1 MRVRYLYFG
10 AFLMVVLLLVAACG
24 GGGGGGIGGNDVRD
38 NSMSGGVFSNTGAQ
52 QEKQTV
58 EETPEAEKGRL
69 AKEAE
74 DRRLVAVEAED
85 RRVVAVEAE
94 DRRVVEVEAEDRR
107 LAKEEADKRRLA
119 KEAEGR
125 LAKEAEDRRLAAV
138 EAEKSRRAAV
148 EAEDRRLAEVEAEK
162 SRRAAVEAEK
172 RRVAAVEAEKRR
184 VAAVEAENRRR
195 AAVEAK
201 KRKVAK
207 EAEDRLAKEAEKRRV
222 AAVEAEKRRVAAVEA
237 ENRRRAKEAEDRLAK
252 EAEDR
257 RLVAVEAEKSR
268 LAAVEAEDR
277 RLAAVEA
284 EKRRVAAV
292 EAEDRRVAAVEAEKR
307 RVAAVEAEDRR
318 LAAVEAE
325 KRRVAAVEAEKRRVA
340 AVEAENR
347 RLAKEAE
354 DKLAKEAED
363 RRLAAAEA
371 EKRRLAAA
379 EAEKRKLA
387 DRRRL
392 AIEEALAAAE
402 GQAPCA
408 PELELADDST
418 CSFSQAQY
426 ATQVAKVA
434 QQFQSKEYE
443 NQWGLATIRADIGY
457 ANVRLLKG
465 KDAKPGAGARIG
477 VIHMGIAVDH
487 PAFKGQGIEVQG
499 VNLMG
504 GTGVNAPESLDS
516 DEPSYGTAVSSVII
530 ARPGPWLTENGYWH
544 LGRFHPESISGGFP
558 GVAWGASLKMFAVGK
573 FTSKTVSLELRSYD
587 DSEDGREYRDILSQ
601 VDFLNIGVG
610 YGGIIDAYNKKKLRR
625 FFGKRIEA
633 WAQADRAEKTIL
645 VWSAGNSSG
654 DSVDVESGMPVYFR
668 ELRGHTVAVAAV
680 DESGKIASSSNRCG
694 TAADWCIAAPG
705 QEVSVAYY
713 EVVHDGFGP
722 KLPTFGKGVASG
734 TAFAA
739 AMVTGSLA
747 VMKGLFGDQL
757 SNTDL
762 VARLFATSNKTGR
775 YADKKVYG
783 QGLLDL
789 GAATSPVG
797 EPVIVVV
804 GSIVSGGVPLAMSS
818 LASGKA
824 FGDSLRRSVAGEGV
838 VTFDALGAPFSYDL
852 GSFVGYAKSSSL
864 QERLQTLMDS
874 EDVLEEDPAYGLSAP
889 VMTAG
894 RRFFP
899 SGRVSRT
906 GNGREASGDVSS
918 GVSFGRVADK
928 GHLSVA
934 KGALMVSWED
944 GEGGLSATAFGTTQP
959 SSTATMRGYTTT
971 PTGYPA
977 GHADK
982 PHTSGGVVAWQ
993 PSGAPIG
1000 LRAGWMTEQG
1010 SVLGASGRGAF
1021 GSLTGQTGFVG
1032 LHTGWKTDTWSVHAS
1047 AEFGTIA
1054 STPEKSLIKD
1064 ISGVITSTFGLSATR
1079 SFGAGRALQVS
1090 LSQPLRVESGR
1101 ASFVVPVARTKSGS
1115 VVRRSF
1121 TSGLSPSGRQIDFS
1135 LSWHHRVSESSRV
1148 HLSGILTHNPGHRAS
1163 AKPEAALLLGWKHSF

>member
-1 MRVRYLYFG
+1 M
-10 AFLMVVLLLVAACG
+10 
-24 GGGGGGIGGNDVRD
+24 
-38 NSMSGGVFSNTGAQ
+38 
-52 QEKQTV
+52 K
-58 EETPEAEKGRL
+58 
-69 AKEAE
+69 
-74 DRRLVAVEAED
+74 
-85 RRVVAVEAE
+85 
-94 DRRVVEVEAEDRR
+94 
-107 LAKEEADKRRLA
+107 
-119 KEAEGR
+119 
-125 LAKEAEDRRLAAV
+125 
-138 EAEKSRRAAV
+138 
-148 EAEDRRLAEVEAEK
+148 
-162 SRRAAVEAEK
+162 
-172 RRVAAVEAEKRR
+172 
-184 VAAVEAENRRR
+184 
-195 AAVEAK
+195 
-201 KRKVAK
+201 
-207 EAEDRLAKEAEKRRV
+207 
-222 AAVEAEKRRVAAVEA
+222 
-237 ENRRRAKEAEDRLAK
+237 
-252 EAEDR
+252 
-257 RLVAVEAEKSR
+257 
-268 LAAVEAEDR
+268 
-277 RLAAVEA
+277 
-284 EKRRVAAV
+284 
-292 EAEDRRVAAVEAEKR
+292 
-307 RVAAVEAEDRR
+307 
-318 LAAVEAE
+318 
-325 KRRVAAVEAEKRRVA
+325 
-340 AVEAENR
+340 
-347 RLAKEAE
+347 
-354 DKLAKEAED
+354 
-363 RRLAAAEA
+363 AEA
-371 EKRRLAAA
+371 EKRRLAALEA
-379 EAEKRKLA
+379 EAEKRRLA
-387 DRRRL
+387 ALEAEKRRL
-392 AIEEALAAAE
+392 AIEEALAAAKR
-402 GQAPCA
+402 QAPCA
-408 PELELADDST
+408 PEVEIADDGT

-434 QQFQSKEYE
+434 QQFQSKEYK
-443 NQWGLATIRADIGY
+443 NQWGLATIRADVGY
-457 ANVRLLKG
+457 ANLQLLKG
-465 KDAKPGAGARIG
+465 KDAKPGAGVKVG
-477 VIHMGIAVDH
+477 VLDADIALDH
-487 PAFKGQGIEVQG
+487 PAFAGQNVQVQVTEVLFAGIGVLDTDIALDHPAFAGQNIQVQVTEVYAG
-499 VNLMG
+499 SG
-504 GTGVNAPESLDS
+504 RNAPEALSGLS
-516 DEPSYGTAVSSVII
+516 SHGTQVSSVIV
-530 ARPGPWLTENGYWH
+530 ARPDAWDKDGK
-544 LGRFHPESISGGFP
+544 SFP
-558 GVAWGASLKMFAVGK
+558 GIAWGADLKMFAGG
-573 FTSKTVSLELRSYD
+573 TESYEESPSWDAD
-587 DSEDGREYRDILSQ
+587 DSKAAQGYRDILSQ
-601 VDFLNIGVG
+601 VDFLNISLGAGGV
-610 YGGIIDAYNKKKLRR
+610 IDDTTKKKLGR

-645 VWSAGNSSG
+645 VWSAGNSSA
-654 DSVDVESGMPVYFR
+654 DSADIESGMPVYFP
-668 ELRGHTVAVAAV
+668 ELLGHTVAVAAV
-680 DESGKIASSSNRCG
+680 DKSGRIASFSNRCG
-694 TAADWCIAAPG
+694 SAADWCISAPG
-705 QEVSVAYY
+705 QEVSVAYSI
-713 EVVHDGFGP
+713 GS
-722 KLPTFGKGVASG
+722 KLPTFGSGVASG
-734 TAFAA
+734 TSFAA
-739 AMVTGSLA
+739 PMVLGSLA

-762 VARLFATSNKTGR
+762 VVRLFATANKTGQ

-804 GSIVSGGVPLAMSS
+804 GSVVGGGVPLATTS

-824 FGDSLRRSVAGEGV
+824 FGDSLLRSVAGEGV

-852 GSFVGYAKSSSL
+852 GGFVGYAKSSSL

-889 VMTAG
+889 VMTTG

-899 SGRVSRT
+899 GGRVSRT
-906 GNGREASGDVSS
+906 RNGREASGDVSS

-944 GEGGLSATAFGTTQP
+944 REGGLSATAFGTAEP

-1032 LHTGWKTDTWSVHAS
+1032 LHTGWKTDTWSVHAN

-1148 HLSGILTHNPGHRAS
+1148 HLSGILTHNPGHRAN

>member
-1 MRVRYLYFG
+1 MRRIYLYFG
-10 AFLMVVLLLVAACG
+10 VLPMVFGLLVPTSGIAASVG
-24 GGGGGGIGGNDVRD
+24 SG
-38 NSMSGGVFSNTGAQ
+38 SESGGTVVGSASANNFATLATQAKETKKKKNEAEAERKRLAQ
-52 QEKQTV
+52 EAKRKRLEAQEAKRLGGPEAKRKK
-58 EETPEAEKGRL
+58 EEAQEAEKQRQ
-69 AKEAE
+69 
-74 DRRLVAVEAED
+74 
-85 RRVVAVEAE
+85 
-94 DRRVVEVEAEDRR
+94 
-107 LAKEEADKRRLA
+107 LAKEEAKKTRLAAKEAKRKRLKAKEEARKRRLEAA
-119 KEAEGR
+119 K
-125 LAKEAEDRRLAAV
+125 RRL
-138 EAEKSRRAAV
+138 
-148 EAEDRRLAEVEAEK
+148 
-162 SRRAAVEAEK
+162 
-172 RRVAAVEAEKRR
+172 
-184 VAAVEAENRRR
+184 
-195 AAVEAK
+195 
-201 KRKVAK
+201 
-207 EAEDRLAKEAEKRRV
+207 
-222 AAVEAEKRRVAAVEA
+222 
-237 ENRRRAKEAEDRLAK
+237 
-252 EAEDR
+252 
-257 RLVAVEAEKSR
+257 
-268 LAAVEAEDR
+268 
-277 RLAAVEA
+277 
-284 EKRRVAAV
+284 
-292 EAEDRRVAAVEAEKR
+292 
-307 RVAAVEAEDRR
+307 
-318 LAAVEAE
+318 
-325 KRRVAAVEAEKRRVA
+325 
-340 AVEAENR
+340 
-347 RLAKEAE
+347 
-354 DKLAKEAED
+354 
-363 RRLAAAEA
+363 EA
-371 EKRRLAAA
+371 EKRRLA
-379 EAEKRKLA
+379 E
-387 DRRRL
+387 RRRL
-392 AIEEALAAAE
+392 AIEEALAAAKR
-402 GQAPCA
+402 QTPCA
-408 PELELADDST
+408 PEVGIADDST

-457 ANVRLLKG
+457 ANFRLLKG
-465 KDAKPGAGARIG
+465 KDAKPGAGAKVG
-477 VIHMGIAVDH
+477 VLDTEIALKH
-487 PAFKGQGIEVQG
+487 PAFVGQGIEVQG
-499 VNLMG
+499 VDLMG
-504 GTGVNAPESLDS
+504 GTGVNAPESLARNK
-516 DEPSYGTAVSSVII
+516 PSYGTAVASVII

-558 GVAWGASLKMFAVGK
+558 GVAWGASLKMFSLGRLPSNSES
-573 FTSKTVSLELRSYD
+573 SKLRSYD
-587 DSEDGREYRDILSQ
+587 DSEEGREYRDVLSQ

-610 YGGIIDAYNKKKLRR
+610 YGGVIDDYTKKRLGR

-654 DSVDVESGMPVYFR
+654 DSVDVESGMPVYFPK
-668 ELRGHTVAVAAV
+668 LRGHTVAVAAV
-680 DESGKIASSSNRCG
+680 DKRGKIASDSNRCG

-713 EVVHDGFGP
+713 EVIHNGFGP

-762 VARLFATSNKTGR
+762 VARLFATANKTGR

-804 GSIVSGGVPLAMSS
+804 GSIVGGGLPLATTS
-818 LASGKA
+818 LAPGKA
-824 FGDSLRRSVAGEGV
+824 FGDSLLRSVSGEGV

-852 GSFVGYAKSSSL
+852 ESFVGYAKSSSL

-874 EDVLEEDPAYGLSAP
+874 EDVLEEFEDPAYGLSAP
-889 VMTAG
+889 VMTTG

-899 SGRVSRT
+899 GGRVSRT
-906 GNGREASGDVSS
+906 RNGREASGDVSS

-944 GEGGLSATAFGTTQP
+944 GEGGLSATAFGTAQP

-1032 LHTGWKTDTWSVHAS
+1032 LHTAWKTDTWSMHAN

-1135 LSWHHRVSESSRV
+1135 LSWHHRVSDSSRV
-1148 HLSGILTHNPGHRAS
+1148 HLSGILTHNPGHRAN
-1163 AKPEAALLLGWKHSF
+1163 AKSEAALLLGWKHSF

>member
-1 MRVRYLYFG
+1 MRVRHLYFG
-10 AFLMVVLLLVAACG
+10 VLLMVVLLLVAAC
-24 GGGGGGIGGNDVRD
+24 GGGGGIGGNDVRD
-38 NSMSGGVFSNTGAQ
+38 NSMSGGNVSNTGAQ
-52 QEKQTV
+52 QGKQT
-58 EETPEAEKGRL
+58 EEERREAE
-69 AKEAE
+69 
-74 DRRLVAVEAED
+74 
-85 RRVVAVEAE
+85 
-94 DRRVVEVEAEDRR
+94 
-107 LAKEEADKRRLA
+107 KRRLA
-119 KEAEGR
+119 KEAADRRVAAVKAEAKKRR
-125 LAKEAEDRRLAAV
+125 LATEAEDRRVAAGK
-138 EAEKSRRAAV
+138 A
-148 EAEDRRLAEVEAEK
+148 
-162 SRRAAVEAEK
+162 EAEK
-172 RRVAAVEAEKRR
+172 RR
-184 VAAVEAENRRR
+184 
-195 AAVEAK
+195 
-201 KRKVAK
+201 
-207 EAEDRLAKEAEKRRV
+207 LAT
-222 AAVEAEKRRVAAVEA
+222 
-237 ENRRRAKEAEDRLAK
+237 
-252 EAEDR
+252 
-257 RLVAVEAEKSR
+257 
-268 LAAVEAEDR
+268 
-277 RLAAVEA
+277 
-284 EKRRVAAV
+284 
-292 EAEDRRVAAVEAEKR
+292 EAEDRRVAAVEAE
-307 RVAAVEAEDRR
+307 
-318 LAAVEAE
+318 AE
-325 KRRVAAVEAEKRRVA
+325 K
-340 AVEAENR
+340 R

-354 DKLAKEAED
+354 DRRVAAVKAEAEKRRLAKEAED
-363 RRLAAAEA
+363 RRVAAVKAEAEKRRLAKEAEDRRVAAVKAEA

-379 EAEKRKLA
+379 EAEKRRLA
-387 DRRRL
+387 ALEAEAEERRLAAEEAEKRRLAAAEAEKRRLAAEEAEKRRL
-392 AIEEALAAAE
+392 AIEEALAAAKR
-402 GQAPCA
+402 QAPCA
-408 PELELADDST
+408 PEVEIADDGT

-426 ATQVAKVA
+426 ATQVSKVA
-434 QQFQSKEYE
+434 QQFQSKEYK
-443 NQWGLATIRADIGY
+443 NQWGLATIRADVGY
-457 ANVRLLKG
+457 ANLQLLKG
-465 KDAKPGAGARIG
+465 KDAKPGAGVKVG
-477 VIHMGIAVDH
+477 VLDTDIALDH
-487 PAFKGQGIEVQG
+487 PAFAGQDIQVQG
-499 VNLMG
+499 TEVLFAG
-504 GTGVNAPESLDS
+504 IGVLGTDIALDHPAFAGQNIQVQVTEVFAGSGRNAPETLGSGLS
-516 DEPSYGTAVSSVII
+516 SHGTEVSSVIV
-530 ARPGPWLTENGYWH
+530 AGPDAWDKDGK
-544 LGRFHPESISGGFP
+544 SFP
-558 GVAWGASLKMFAVGK
+558 GIAWGADLKMFAGGTESHEERLSWNV
-573 FTSKTVSLELRSYD
+573 D
-587 DSEDGREYRDILSQ
+587 DSKAAQGYRDILSQ
-601 VDFLNIGVG
+601 VDFLNISIGYIGV
-610 YGGIIDAYNKKKLRR
+610 IDDTTKKKLGR

-645 VWSAGNSSG
+645 VWAAGNSSG
-654 DSVDVESGMPVYFR
+654 DSVDIESGMPVYFP
-668 ELRGHTVAVAAV
+668 ELLGHTVAVAAV
-680 DESGKIASSSNRCG
+680 DKSGRIAYFSNRCG
-694 TAADWCIAAPG
+694 TAADWCISAPG

-713 EVVHDGFGP
+713 YDGIGA
-722 KLPTFGKGVASG
+722 KLPFYGVGVARG
-734 TAFAA
+734 TSVAA
-739 AMVTGSLA
+739 PMVTGSLA

-762 VARLFATSNKTGR
+762 VVRLFATADKTGR
-775 YADKKVYG
+775 YADETIYG

-804 GSIVSGGVPLAMSS
+804 GSIVGGGVPLTTTS

-824 FGDSLRRSVAGEGV
+824 FGDSLLRSVAGEGV

-874 EDVLEEDPAYGLSAP
+874 EDVLEEGPAYGLSAP
-889 VMTAG
+889 VMTTG

-899 SGRVSRT
+899 GGRVSRT
-906 GNGREASGDVSS
+906 RNGRETSGDVSS
-918 GVSFGRVADK
+918 GLSFGRVADK

-944 GEGGLSATAFGTTQP
+944 GEGGLSATAFGTAEP

-1032 LHTGWKTDTWSVHAS
+1032 LHTGWKTDTWSVHAN

-1148 HLSGILTHNPGHRAS
+1148 HLSGILTHNPGHRAN
-1163 AKPEAALLLGWKHSF
+1163 AKPEATLLLGWKHSF